1 MQTIQ
6 NSSTSRAKR
15 TLFTRCCD
23 GIATSEQLHEM
34 YDREREITLRT
45 FARHV
50 DIRPIA
56 EDMGYQYGPRVKGL
70 RLSKDW
76 AVRFYKSTFCGQ
88 PCYYMDHSAIDHV
101 FLYPDQVPLLSI

>member
-1 MQTIQ
+1 MPTLD
-6 NSSTSRAKR
+6 SSTARRAKR

-23 GIATSEQLHEM
+23 GVATSEQLHEM

-101 FLYPDQVPLLSI
+101 FLYPHQVPLLNL